1 MPMNRIFHW
10 FYCMPLSRAVIWIL
24 LAATLFL
31 LLRSKLGEKTYWKA
45 GVLLLFICWL
55 FVIFFGTLG
64 YRTEGDKL
72 SEPILIPFYSYYT
85 ALNGGSEEIYRS
97 NFMNIALFFPAGL
110 LGCDLLPKRWR
121 PFFSVLLVTGLFM
134 LISIG
139 IEYIQF
145 QFSMGLA
152 EVDDVIHNSLG
163 VLLGGVF
170 CRVSIKTSS
179 TKNIGAVK

>member
-1 MPMNRIFHW
+1 M
-10 FYCMPLSRAVIWIL
+10 
-24 LAATLFL
+24 
-31 LLRSKLGEKTYWKA
+31 
-45 GVLLLFICWL
+45 
-55 FVIFFGTLG
+55 
-64 YRTEGDKL
+64 
-72 SEPILIPFYSYYT
+72 
-85 ALNGGSEEIYRS
+85 NGGSEEIYRS

-110 LGCDLLPKRWR
+110 LGCDLLPKQWR
-121 PFFSVLLVTGLFM
+121 PFFSVILITGLFM

-163 VLLGGVF
+163 VLLGGML
-170 CRVSIKTSS
+170 CRASMKISS

>member
-1 MPMNRIFHW
+1 MRSIFHW
-10 FYCMPLSRAVIWIL
+10 FYCMPLSRAFIL
-24 LAATLFL
+24 IILAAALFL
-31 LLRSKLGEKTYWKA
+31 LLRSRLGEKAYWRA
-45 GVLLLFICWL
+45 GVLLLFVCWL

-72 SEPILIPFYSYYT
+72 SEPILIPFYSYYI
-85 ALNGGSEEIYRS
+85 AMNGGSEEIYRS

-110 LGCDLLPKRWR
+110 LGYDLLPKQWR
-121 PFFSVLLVTGLFM
+121 PFHRVILITGLFM

>member
-1 MPMNRIFHW
+1 MRSLFHW
-10 FYCMPLSRAVIWIL
+10 FYCLPLSNAFIL
-24 LAATLFL
+24 VVLAATLFL
-31 LLRSKLGEKTYWKA
+31 LLRSRLGAKPYWKA
-45 GVLLLFICWL
+45 GIFLLFACWL
-55 FVIFFGTLG
+55 FVIYLGTLG
-64 YRTEGDKL
+64 YRTESGNL

-85 ALNGGSEEIYRS
+85 VLSGGLKELYRS

-110 LGCDLLPKRWR
+110 LGCELMPKQWR
-121 PFFSVLLVTGLFM
+121 PLYCVTLITGLFM

-152 EVDDVIHNSLG
+152 ETDDVIHNSLG

-170 CRVSIKTSS
+170 CRVSIKTPR
-179 TKNIGAVK
+179 